1 MILYTSSC
9 LSVVMT
15 TCRPMPSTR
24 FLYGEKSH
32 VVSKQN
38 KPQKKKKRKKRD
50 HDVPA
55 DRFNSSFSHSAHSQT
70 LHCLL
75 AQYFNISLKFF
86 IYFLQA

>member
-38 KPQKKKKRKKRD
+38 KPKKKEKKKKETR
-50 HDVPA
+50 
-55 DRFNSSFSHSAHSQT
+55 S
-70 LHCLL
+70 
-75 AQYFNISLKFF
+75 
-86 IYFLQA
+86 